1 MVDKPLILVVDD
13 EPKILAVVQSYLE
26 NAGYNVCTAQSGSQA
41 LELFAQR
48 SPHFVVLDLMLP
60 DLSGEQVCMELRKT
74 SRVPILMLTAK
85 AGEEDILNGLDIGAD
100 DYLTKPFSPRQLVA
114 RVGAILRRAGEPGL
128 LQNILTFD
136 GGLTIDLLAR
146 KVLRQGEEATLTPNE
161 FEILALMARHPG
173 QVFTRDQLIT
183 GAMGYDYDGYDRVI
197 DTHIKNLRQKL
208 ECDPKNPR
216 YIQTVYGVGYR
227 FGATASP
234 RGGAL

>member
-13 EPKILAVVQSYLE
+13 EPKILAVVESYLE
-26 NAGYNVCTAQSGSQA
+26 NAGYNVCTAQSGKEA

-60 DLSGEQVCMELRKT
+60 DLSGEQVCAELRKS

-85 AGEEDILNGLDIGAD
+85 AGEDDILNGLNIGAD

-114 RVGAILRRAGEPGL
+114 RVGAILRRAGEPGP

-136 GGLTIDLLAR
+136 GGLTIDLAAR
-146 KVLRQGEEATLTPNE
+146 KVLRQGEEATLTPHE

-173 QVFTRDQLIT
+173 QVFSRDRLIT

-208 ECDPKNPR
+208 ESDPKNPR

-227 FGATASP
+227 FGAASQ
-234 RGGAL
+234 RGGTL

>member
-13 EPKILAVVQSYLE
+13 EPKILAVVESYLE
-26 NAGYNVCTAQSGSQA
+26 NAGYNVCTAQSGSEA

-60 DLSGEQVCMELRKT
+60 DLSGEQVCAELRKS

-85 AGEEDILNGLDIGAD
+85 AGEDDILNGLDIGAD

-114 RVGAILRRAGEPGL
+114 RVGAILRRAGEPGP

-136 GGLTIDLLAR
+136 GGLTIDLAAR
-146 KVLRQGEEATLTPNE
+146 KVLRQGEEATLTPHE

-173 QVFTRDQLIT
+173 QVFSRDRLIT

-208 ECDPKNPR
+208 ESDPKNPR

-227 FGATASP
+227 FGAASQ
-234 RGGAL
+234 RGGTL